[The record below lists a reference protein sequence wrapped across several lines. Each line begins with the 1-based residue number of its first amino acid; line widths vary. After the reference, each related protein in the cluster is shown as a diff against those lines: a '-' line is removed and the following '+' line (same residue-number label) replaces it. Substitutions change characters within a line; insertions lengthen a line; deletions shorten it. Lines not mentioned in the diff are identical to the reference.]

1 MHNVESCVCEEKN
14 KKECTKYGKGVDEE
28 RVSLLR
34 AIQKKWTKFRS
45 GFFVIIEL

>member
-14 KKECTKYGKGVDEE
+14 KKSVQNMEKASKR
-28 RVSLLR
+28 RVSPLR
-34 AIQKKWTKFRS
+34 AVQKKWTKFRS